1 MGWADF
7 AAGLI
12 APVGNLIDG
21 AWYTEQE
28 RARDQLAADSIAAQQ
43 QIARAQAEAMTAS
56 ARYGALATETKAQ
69 GMTTAVL
76 IGAGAL
82 VAVAAVFALTR

>member
-1 MGWADF
+1 MDWANVVGGLV
-7 AAGLI
+7 APVAGLI
-12 APVGNLIDG
+12 DSGF
-21 AWYTEQE
+21 YTQQE
-28 RARDQLAADSIAAQQ
+28 RARDQLGADSIAASQA
-43 QIARAQAEAMTAS
+43 IARAQAEAMTAS

-69 GMTTAVL
+69 GVTTAVL